1 MTCGVFDQSTRFGRR
16 CLHLGVCGSVACYKS
31 AELLRSWR
39 KLDIHV
45 SVTLTGA
52 AQHFV
57 KPLLFESLG
66 AFPVYESMFASG
78 TDIFA
83 HLEPG
88 SRADAFVIAPV
99 SADALSRLA
108 QGAASDILSAQI
120 LAFDGPLILAPA
132 MNPRMWANKATRAN
146 VDTLQER
153 GAALVGPDSG
163 DVACGEAG
171 QGRFAPLSEI
181 FLAALRALAPQDM
194 RGLHVLVTLGATREP
209 WDGMRYWS
217 NPSSGLM
224 GAGIAICAWLRGAQV
239 TAVCGPG
246 CVSLL
251 PRGITTHVVS
261 RAREMFEVAQDIW
274 PQMDIGMFA
283 AAVADFSPTE
293 IGPQKFKKS
302 LAPEGLSIAF
312 RPNPDILATLAAAR
326 RPAQKVLGF
335 AAENAP
341 DMQSL
346 LVLARE
352 KRANKRADVL
362 AANCIN
368 RQGSGFG
375 SPTNAMAVT
384 DARGRE
390 EIWPEQSKADVAW
403 DLCSW
408 LLTL

>member
-1 MTCGVFDQSTRFGRR
+1 MTCGVFGRSARFGGRR
-16 CLHLGVCGSVACYKS
+16 LHLGVCGSVACYKS
-31 AELLRSWR
+31 VELLRAWR
-39 KLDIHV
+39 KLGIHV
-45 SVTLTGA
+45 SATLTGA

-57 KPLLFESLG
+57 RPLLFESLG
-66 AFPVYESMFASG
+66 AIPVYGDMFAPG
-78 TDIFA
+78 TDVFA

-88 SRADAFVIAPV
+88 SHAEAFVIAPA

-108 QGAASDILSAQI
+108 LGAASDMLSAQA
-120 LAFDGPLILAPA
+120 LAFDGPLVLAPA
-132 MNPRMWANKATRAN
+132 MNPRMWANKATAAN
-146 VDTLQER
+146 AAILRER

-171 QGRFAPLSEI
+171 QGRLAPLSEI
-181 FLAALRALAPQDM
+181 FLTALHALAPQDM
-194 RGLHVLVTLGATREP
+194 AGLHVLVTLGATREP

-224 GAGIAICAWLRGAQV
+224 GAGLAVSAWLRGARV

-246 CVSLL
+246 CASLL
-251 PRGITTHVVS
+251 PRGITTCGVS
-261 RAREMFEVAQDIW
+261 RAREMFEAAHDIW
-274 PQMDIGMFA
+274 PRTDMGMFA

-312 RPNPDILATLAAAR
+312 NPNPDILATLAAAR
-326 RPAQKVLGF
+326 RPEQKVLGF

-352 KRANKRADVL
+352 KRAAKKADVL
-362 AANCIN
+362 AANCID

-375 SPTNAMAVT
+375 SPTNAVAVT
-384 DARGRE
+384 DARGRG

-408 LLTL
+408 LLKL

>member
-1 MTCGVFDQSTRFGRR
+1 MTRGVFDRSTRFGGRR
-16 CLHLGVCGSVACYKS
+16 LHLGVCGSVACCKS

-45 SVTLTGA
+45 SATLTDA

-66 AFPVYESMFASG
+66 AFPVYEGMFDFR
-78 TDIFA
+78 TDVFA

-88 SRADAFVIAPV
+88 SRADVFVLAPA

-108 QGAASDILSAQI
+108 QGAASDMLSAQV

-132 MNPRMWANKATRAN
+132 MNPRMWGNKAAKAN
-146 VDTLQER
+146 VDTLLER
-153 GAALVGPDSG
+153 GAVLVGPDSG

-171 QGRFAPLSEI
+171 QGRLAPLPEI

-194 RGLHVLVTLGATREP
+194 AGLHVLVTLGATREP

-224 GAGIAICAWLRGAQV
+224 GAGLAVCAWLRGARV
-239 TAVCGPG
+239 TAVCGSG
-246 CVSLL
+246 CASLL
-251 PRGITTHVVS
+251 PRAITACGVS
-261 RAREMFEVAQDIW
+261 RAREMFEAARDIW
-274 PQMDIGMFA
+274 PQTDMGMFA
-283 AAVADFSPTE
+283 AAVADFSPVE
-293 IGPQKFKKS
+293 IGARKFKKS

-312 RPNPDILATLAAAR
+312 TPNPDILATLAATR
-326 RPAQKVLGF
+326 RPSQKVLGF
-335 AAENAP
+335 AAESAP

-346 LVLARE
+346 LALARE
-352 KRANKRADVL
+352 KRADKMADVL

-375 SPTNAMAVT
+375 SPTNAVAVT
-384 DARGRE
+384 DVRGRE
-390 EIWPEQSKADVAW
+390 ETWPEQDKADIAW
-403 DLCSW
+403 NLCSW